1 MRVLPFVLAGALTV
15 GAADKIQYPQTRKVD
30 QVDVL
35 HGVNVADP
43 YRWLEDANSAETAE
57 WVRAQNKVTKPY
69 LDSLTE
75 RSPIFTKLSEVYN
88 YERYSAVSRSGD
100 RYFWS
105 RHDGK
110 QDRAVLY
117 VSNSLASEGEVLL
130 DPNKFADKTLSLS
143 GTSKRKDGKV
153 MAYMLQKAG
162 SDWMEV
168 AFMDIDTK
176 RELPDRLKWV
186 KFSGMAWSEDG
197 TGIYYN
203 RYDEPS
209 EKTRL
214 QDSNVNQKSYFHKL
228 GTPQAEDK
236 LIFFR
241 ESEKNWMYYAF
252 ETEDGKYL
260 MLHIGKG
267 SDRNDAW
274 FYREVKGDKWV
285 ELLPKFDADYDYIG
299 SEGTRLFFRTS
310 LDAER
315 GRVIEIDLTKPE
327 KPNWKTLIP
336 QSTDPL
342 SGVSYFT
349 GQFVAEY
356 KKDARTVVKL
366 FDGTGKPTGE
376 VKLPGMGVAAG
387 FSGRQDDTE
396 TFYTF
401 TSYTFP
407 ASVYRFDLKTH
418 QSTLFKQPKVPV
430 DLSQYKT
437 EQVFY
442 NSKDGTRVPMFLT
455 MRKDAKRDGNNAVLL
470 YGYGGFNLPATPAYS
485 PKWITWLEM
494 GGMIAHPA
502 LRGGGEYGREWHLA
516 GTKSRK
522 QNVFDD
528 FIAAAEHLV
537 KEKYTQP
544 KKIAIS
550 GGSNGGLLVAAVM
563 LQRPELFGAAA
574 PAVGVLDM
582 LRFHKFT
589 IGWGWQSDY
598 GSPDNPEDFKAIY
611 AYSPYHNVKSG
622 VAYPPTIVTTAD
634 HDDRVVPAHSFKFIS
649 TLQSA
654 QMGESPVLIRIQTE
668 AGHGAGRPQSMEI
681 DEGADVMAFLA
692 HHVGLKPVFKAS
704 AK

>member
-1 MRVLPFVLAGALTV
+1 MRVFPFVLAGALTM

-30 QVDVL
+30 HVDLL
-35 HGVNVADP
+35 HGVKVADP
-43 YRWLEDANSAETAE
+43 YRWLEDANSPETAE
-57 WVRAQNKVTKPY
+57 WVKAQNKVTKPY
-69 LDSLTE
+69 LDSLAE
-75 RSPIFTKLSEVYN
+75 RSPIYSKLAQIYN
-88 YERYSAVSRSGD
+88 YERYSQVSKAGS

-117 VSNSLASEGEVLL
+117 VSNSLSSEGEVLL
-130 DPNKFADKTLSLS
+130 DPNKFADKTLSLAT
-143 GTSKRKDGKV
+143 TSRRKDGKV

-162 SDWMEV
+162 SDWMEM
-168 AFMDIDTK
+168 AFLDVDTK

-186 KFSGMAWSEDG
+186 KFSGAAWSEDG
-197 TGIYYN
+197 TGVYYN
-203 RYDEPS
+203 RYDEPN

-214 QDSNVNQKSYFHKL
+214 QDSNINQKAYFHKL
-228 GTPQAEDK
+228 GTPQSEDK
-236 LIFFR
+236 LIYFR
-241 ESEKNWMYYAF
+241 ESEKNWMYYPF
-252 ETEDGKYL
+252 ETEDGKYV

-285 ELLPKFDADYDYIG
+285 ELLPAFDSDYEFIG
-299 SEGTRLFFRTS
+299 SEGTRFFFKTS
-310 LDAER
+310 LDAQR
-315 GRVIEIDLTKPE
+315 GRVIEIDITRPDKS
-327 KPNWKTLIP
+327 NWKTLIP
-336 QSTDPL
+336 ESTESL
-342 SGVSYFT
+342 ASVSYFT

-356 KKDARTVVKL
+356 KKDARTEVRL
-366 FDGTGKPTGE
+366 FDGSGKPAGE
-376 VKLPGMGVAAG
+376 VKLPGMGVATG
-387 FSGRQDDTE
+387 FSGRQDATE

-407 ASVYRFDLKTH
+407 SSVYVFDLKTH
-418 QSTLFKQPKVPV
+418 RSRLFKQPKVPV

-442 NSKDGTRVPMFLT
+442 TSRDGTRVPMFLT
-455 MRKDAKRDGNNAVLL
+455 MRKDAKLDGNNAVYL
-470 YGYGGFNLPATPAYS
+470 YGYGGFNLPATPTYN
-485 PKWITWLEM
+485 PKWMTWLEM

-516 GTKSRK
+516 GTKARK

-528 FIAAAEHLV
+528 FIAAAEYLV

-544 KKIAIS
+544 KKIAIA

-563 LQRPELFGAAA
+563 LQRPDLFGAAA

-598 GSPDNPEDFKAIY
+598 GSPDNAEDFKAIY
-611 AYSPYHNVKSG
+611 AYSPYHNVRPG
-622 VAYPPTIVTTAD
+622 IAYPPTIVTTAD

-649 TLQSA
+649 TLQTA
-654 QMGESPVLIRIQTE
+654 QAGEAPVLIRIQTE
-668 AGHGAGRPQSMEI
+668 AGHGAGKPQSMEI

-692 HHVGLKPVFKAS
+692 HHVGLKPVFKAPTN
-704 AK
+704 